1 MRELI
6 TQEISQIDGAVSAD
20 GAIGVA
26 TALAIGLTLPVS
38 APVVLAF
45 FGGSLAA
52 SYIAY
57 QLAS

>member
-1 MRELI
+1 MRGLSLDEAD
-6 TQEISQIDGAVSAD
+6 QVAGAVSAD

-38 APVVLAF
+38 APVALCF

-52 SYIAY
+52 SFFAY
-57 QLAS
+57 QLAQ